1 MFLSEAEYGDKSL
14 LSLCFPILK
23 TMSLSRFRML
33 HFWSPTIS
41 FFLHRRKLAI
51 VRACVRACV
60 CVRERENSCLQLPA
74 NDRLTPFA
82 LMMYLK
88 ILGQAMAVAV
98 QPTKEV
104 ETKKKPHTKQKR
116 VVVTGLGV
124 VSPLGHEP
132 DVFYNNLLEGVSGV
146 SQIEAFDC
154 AQFSTVID
162 YFNTSFLHFVALNK
176 SYLHKSH
183 FSFFLFFFFTE
194 NCWRNQV
201 YLD

>member
-1 MFLSEAEYGDKSL
+1 
-14 LSLCFPILK
+14 
-23 TMSLSRFRML
+23 
-33 HFWSPTIS
+33 
-41 FFLHRRKLAI
+41 
-51 VRACVRACV
+51 
-60 CVRERENSCLQLPA
+60 
-74 NDRLTPFA
+74 
-82 LMMYLK
+82 
-88 ILGQAMAVAV
+88 MAVAV

-176 SYLHKSH
+176 SYFHKSH
-183 FSFFLFFFFTE
+183 FSFLLFSQRIAGEIKSISTDGWVSPKLAKRMDKFMLYMLIAGKKALADGGITE
-194 NCWRNQV
+194 DVMDELNKAKCGV
-201 YLD
+201 LIGSAMGGMKVT